1 MRKLF
6 SVSAHKD
13 TTKNPNLQVFMQK
26 NDVYVLFFVFLHKKS
41 VFFATLRKELK
52 RNLQISNI
60 FCIFAI

>member
-1 MRKLF
+1 
-6 SVSAHKD
+6 
-13 TTKNPNLQVFMQK
+13 LQTFKQK